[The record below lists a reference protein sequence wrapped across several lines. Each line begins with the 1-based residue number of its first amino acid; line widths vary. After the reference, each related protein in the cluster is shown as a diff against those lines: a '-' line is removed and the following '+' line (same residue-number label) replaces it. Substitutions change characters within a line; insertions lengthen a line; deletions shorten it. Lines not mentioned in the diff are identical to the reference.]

1 MDKEEKQL
9 VKEIKNYK
17 IPQDWHKCEM
27 GKLFNFSG
35 GLSFSRN
42 NLSDVGFLYLH
53 YGNIH
58 TSRKNYINVKNEIN
72 VLPKLN
78 IPLNDVKKES
88 LLKHG
93 DVVFVDASEDYEGT
107 SKCVVIE
114 NTENIPF
121 ISGLH
126 TIVAK
131 SKGEIMRN
139 DYKKYCFENW
149 DIKRQFAFFVTGI
162 SVFGLNKANIARV
175 IIPVPPLPEQQKIA
189 EILSTCD
196 KGIELKEKLIEQKKL
211 QKKYLMQALLNPN
224 NPNFR
229 RLPGFD
235 KDWEEIKL
243 GECFTERKENDC
255 TLRLLSITSE
265 KGVIDRMEIEHKD
278 NSNEDKSKY
287 KVILKGDIGYNTMR
301 MWQGVSGVSSLIG
314 IVSPAYTVCKPKE
327 EICPEFFGYLFKLQ
341 NAINVFHRYS
351 QGLVNDTLS
360 LKYAPFA
367 KLKFPIPKYEEQKTI
382 ANILSVVDKEIGLLE
397 KELEQ
402 QKLKKKALMQ
412 LLLTG
417 KVRVNVS

>member
-78 IPLNDVKKES
+78 IPLNDVKEES

-114 NTENIPF
+114 NSENIPF

-131 SKGEIMRN
+131 SKGEIIRN

-162 SVFGLNKANIARV
+162 SVFGLNKTNIARI
-175 IIPVPPLPEQQKIA
+175 IIPVPSLLEQQKIA
-189 EILSTCD
+189 EILSICD
-196 KGIELKEKLIEQKKL
+196 KVIELKEKLIEQKKL
-211 QKKYLMQALLNPN
+211 QKKYLMQALLDPKS
-224 NPNFR
+224 PNFR
-229 RLPGFD
+229 QLTGFKGEWQEVNLEDISEITTGKLDANAMTENGNYKFFTCAKESYLINKYAFDTEALLVSGNGANVGYVHYYKGKFNAYQRTYVIDKFKQNIILIKYMLDKFLKARIHKEKNEGNTPYIRLDTLG
-235 KDWEEIKL
+235 KMKIKL
-243 GECFTERKENDC
+243 P
-255 TLRLLSITSE
+255 LA
-265 KGVIDRMEIEHKD
+265 V
-278 NSNEDKSKY
+278 
-287 KVILKGDIGYNTMR
+287 
-301 MWQGVSGVSSLIG
+301 
-314 IVSPAYTVCKPKE
+314 
-327 EICPEFFGYLFKLQ
+327 
-341 NAINVFHRYS
+341 
-351 QGLVNDTLS
+351 
-360 LKYAPFA
+360 
-367 KLKFPIPKYEEQKTI
+367 EQKSI
-382 ANILSVVDKEIGLLE
+382 VDVLSAADQEIGLLK

-417 KVRVNVS
+417 KVRANVS